1 MSVSYQKTGYLDSD
15 FRIFYLTSAKPRDFQ
30 SHYHDF
36 HKLLVFESGSVSYYI
51 EGETYQLQPYDIV
64 LVPAGEVH
72 RPVIHDNLPYRR
84 LILYL
89 SPSMFDRYR
98 SLGTDLGRCFAL
110 CPARGSHILRIGRF
124 RESRLY
130 PQFRELAQAALE
142 EAEAAKSARLRQAG
156 ISAAKAEISA
166 VKAGIPDAET
176 GISAAEAG
184 ISAVKAGIPGAEAG
198 ISAAEAG
205 TSAMEAGTQTAKAE
219 ISAAEA
225 ALYRQSVLLQFLS
238 LLNRMLDGDD
248 ISFPAAS
255 GSNPQ
260 ILQVLSYI
268 SDHLTEDL
276 CIDRIADACY
286 LNRSYLMHL
295 FRRETGYTLGSY
307 IAEKRLFTAR
317 TLIQSGVSVT
327 EASLQSGFTSYAA
340 FYRSYRRKFGEAPK
354 DSRGG
359 RKTGGTS
366 I

>member
-110 CPARGSHILRIGRF
+110 CPGRGSHILRIGRF

-130 PQFRELAQAALE
+130 PQFRELAQAARE
-142 EAEAAKSARLRQAG
+142 EAAKSARLRPAG
-156 ISAAKAEISA
+156 IL
-166 VKAGIPDAET
+166 
-176 GISAAEAG
+176 
-184 ISAVKAGIPGAEAG
+184 
-198 ISAAEAG
+198 AAEAG
-205 TSAMEAGTQTAKAE
+205 TQTAKAGSPAAKAE

-225 ALYRQSVLLQFLS
+225 ALYRQSVLLQFLI

-268 SDHLTEDL
+268 SDHLTDDL

-366 I
+366 L